1 MCWALQVC
9 DRALRTALAG
19 LQASEADEA
28 CAVLAGDALDDMA
41 VATNRCG
48 LLPLGC
54 SPVSLYAC
62 LSMLYRSGIY
72 QSPALSLV
80 GPCPLP

>member
-48 LLPLGC
+48 
-54 SPVSLYAC
+54 SRAFFVKF
-62 LSMLYRSGIY
+62 
-72 QSPALSLV
+72 
-80 GPCPLP
+80 